1 MIRSCHTSTRWR
13 LPLALVALASAA
25 PTTTRQAFSDSESV
39 RTAVVQACGDCHA
52 GGAAEGGLDLDR
64 LGFNL
69 AAAAVRDRFVLM
81 HDRVQKGQMP
91 PDAADLPPADR
102 EQLRAALAAAIE
114 MADRAAIDADGR
126 VPLRRLNRLEY
137 QETLRDVLALPLL
150 DIGDRL
156 PEDRVRDGFNKSAE
170 GLDFSRIQLA
180 ATLDAAEAA
189 VTRALPKREEPQPPD
204 HYAAFALRLFSAGET
219 FGEREAMFFAK
230 DGAALSLSG
239 PHLAALRASFVQDP
253 AIECC
258 IFRSAFWP
266 YYGYPSGFVAG
277 REGVYRVRFRARA
290 VLQQRGSTVSPA
302 SQPVPMTFR
311 ARRPSGPDV
320 SGDVRAVGGIFDIPP
335 EPADFETTVL
345 LDAGQT
351 IEYSLLGLPVPL
363 ARNVNGG
370 PPTYR
375 YPPFPDGGQPGVA
388 IQSLEITG
396 PLPPDPWPPESYRVL
411 FGDLPFRNASPGS
424 PLPVDVQSAD
434 PAADAHRLLAAFA
447 ARAVIAPLTAD
458 DLAPYDHLVTAALAE
473 GTPFTRAVLTGY
485 AALLASPHVVY
496 LREPRGLE
504 GATADGRGHYDLAAR
519 LSFFLWNTR
528 PDAALLE
535 KARVGSL
542 ADPAVLAAEAD
553 RLVADARLAR
563 FIDTFTDYWL
573 DLRHVRRD
581 EPDVRLYPEYRFDDY
596 LAESM
601 ALETRAFVTA
611 LVRENLPARS
621 LVTGDFVFANDRLA
635 RHYDLPPLA
644 GHAMRKVPLPPGSP
658 RGGLVTQA
666 SIQRVTANGTNTSPV
681 VRGAWVMTRLLGL
694 PPPLPPESVPAVE
707 PDIRGAKTIRD
718 LLARHTADASCASCH
733 RLFDPVGFALESFDI
748 CGGWRDRYRSLD
760 EGALVTGIDRA
771 GHDFAYRLAA
781 HVDPSGSL
789 PDGRTFTDIR
799 ALKSVLAGEER
810 QLARNLL
817 HQFTAYAS
825 GAPVR
830 FADRPEIEAVLDSCA
845 ADGYRVGDLLRG
857 FVTSRLFRGLPPFE
871 TPLDTTARTITE
883 NRP

>member
-1 MIRSCHTSTRWR
+1 MRTIASQDSRRGLAAAALVIAVTAARAES
-13 LPLALVALASAA
+13 LPAPLAPLVMK
-25 PTTTRQAFSDSESV
+25 T
-39 RTAVVQACGDCHA
+39 CGDCHA

-64 LGFNL
+64 LGFDL
-69 AAAAVRDRFVLM
+69 ADTAVRDRFVVM

-91 PDAADLPPADR
+91 PDAADR
-102 EQLRAALAAAIE
+102 ERLVAAVAAAIE
-114 MADRAAIDADGR
+114 AADRAAIDAEGR

-137 QETLRDVLALPLL
+137 QQTLRDVLALPLL

-189 VTRALPKREEPQPPD
+189 LTAALPLGEKPQPPD
-204 HYAAFALRLFSAGET
+204 HYAAFALRLFSEGST

-230 DGAALSLSG
+230 DAAALSLSG
-239 PHLAALRASFVQDP
+239 PHLAALRASYVQDP

-258 IFRSAFWP
+258 IFRSAYWP
-266 YYGYPSGFVAG
+266 YYGYPAGFVAR

-290 VLQQRGSTVSPA
+290 VLQQPGYTVMPA
-302 SQPVPMTFR
+302 EQPVPMTFR

-335 EPADFETTVL
+335 EAADFETTVL

-363 ARNVNGG
+363 ARNVDGG

-375 YPPFPDGGQPGVA
+375 YPPFPEGGQPGVA

-411 FGDLPFRNASPGS
+411 FGDLSFRAAPPGL

-434 PAADAHRLLAAFA
+434 PAVDARRLLAAFA
-447 ARAVIAPLTAD
+447 ARAVIPPLTPD
-458 DLAPYDHLVTAALAE
+458 DLAPYDDLVATALAE

-485 AALLASPHVVY
+485 AAVLASPHVVY
-496 LREPRGLE
+496 LREPRGLDAA
-504 GATADGRGHYDLAAR
+504 GGRGLSDLAAR
-519 LSFFLWNTR
+519 LSYFLWNTR
-528 PDAALLE
+528 PDAPLME
-535 KARVGSL
+535 KARAGGL

-553 RLVADARLAR
+553 RLVADARFAR

-581 EPDVRLYPEYRFDDY
+581 EPDARLYPEYRFDDY

-611 LVRENLPARS
+611 LVRDNLPARS
-621 LVTGDFVFANDRLA
+621 LVAGDFVMANDRLA
-635 RHYDLPPLA
+635 RHYRLPLLA
-644 GHAMRKVPLPPGSP
+644 GHAVRKVPLPPGSP
-658 RGGLVTQA
+658 LGGLVTQA

-681 VRGAWVMTRLLGL
+681 IRGAWVMTRLLGQ
-694 PPPLPPESVPAVE
+694 PPPKPPESVPAVE

-748 CGGWRDRYRSLD
+748 CGGWRDRYRGLE
-760 EGALVTGIDRA
+760 EGEAVTGIDRA

-781 HVDPSGSL
+781 PIDPSGIL
-789 PDGRTFTDIR
+789 PDGRGFADIA
-799 ALKSVLAGEER
+799 ALKALLAAEER

-817 HQFTAYAS
+817 HQFTAYAT

-830 FADRPEIEAVLDSCA
+830 FADRAEIEAILDASA
-845 ADGYRVGDLLRG
+845 AAGYRVGDLLRG
-857 FVTSRLFRGLPPFE
+857 FVTSRMFRGLPPAGAGVE
-871 TPLDTTARTITE
+871 TTMNRSLDKKPTPESRS
-883 NRP
+883 